1 MHGVMR
7 LIVTLDEDVVD
18 CEPVLGYLH
27 RGMEKIA
34 ENRTTSCTSPM
45 SVAGTIQG
53 MFNEA
58 VTVNARKLADIPVPR
73 RYIRVI
79 MLELNRIAN
88 HCYG

>member
-1 MHGVMR
+1 MEVMR
-7 LIVTLDEDVVD
+7 LIVTLDGEDVVD

-45 SVAGTIQG
+45 SVAGTMAG

-58 VTVNARKLADIPVPR
+58 V
-73 RYIRVI
+73 
-79 MLELNRIAN
+79 
-88 HCYG
+88 C

>member
-7 LIVTLDEDVVD
+7 LIVTLDGEDVVD

-34 ENRTTSCTSPM
+34 ENRTNIMYIPYVSRCY
-45 SVAGTIQG
+45 AAG

-58 VTVNARKLADIPVPR
+58 VTVNAPGWLIFQCLDVPVTS
-73 RYIRVI
+73 
-79 MLELNRIAN
+79 A
-88 HCYG
+88 